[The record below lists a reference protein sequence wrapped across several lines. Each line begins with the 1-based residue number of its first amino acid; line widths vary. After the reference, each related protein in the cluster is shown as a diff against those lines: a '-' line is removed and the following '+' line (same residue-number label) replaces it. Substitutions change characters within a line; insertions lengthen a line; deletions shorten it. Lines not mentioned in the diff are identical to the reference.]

1 MAKTKKKPDLTKYS
15 KEDLIWIINR
25 MSAFGDDWSLG
36 NALRELE
43 YSKDIKRIKDAEKI
57 AKQSHKL
64 RQEYIDLLMPFDGKP
79 INEIPL
85 DILEKASAAM
95 KQAQSLDKKWN
106 KLMGIGGK
114 DG

>member
-1 MAKTKKKPDLTKYS
+1 MAKAKKMPDLNKYS

-25 MSAFGDDWSLG
+25 MYAFGDDWSLQE
-36 NALRELE
+36 ALRNLE
-43 YSKDIKRIKDAEKI
+43 YDKEMKRIREAEKI
-57 AKQSHKL
+57 AEQSHKL

-95 KQAQSLDKKWN
+95 KKAQSLDKKWN
-106 KLMGIGGK
+106 KLMGLGGV
-114 DG
+114 

>member
-1 MAKTKKKPDLTKYS
+1 MAKGKKMPDLKNYS

-25 MSAFGDDWSLG
+25 MCAFGDDWTLK
-36 NALRELE
+36 NALRELD
-43 YSKDIKRIKDAEKI
+43 YTKDIRRIEEAEKI

-64 RQEYIDLLMPFDGKP
+64 RQEYIDLLSPFDGKP

-85 DILEKASAAM
+85 DILEMASSAM

-106 KLMGIGGK
+106 KLMGLEGK
-114 DG
+114 